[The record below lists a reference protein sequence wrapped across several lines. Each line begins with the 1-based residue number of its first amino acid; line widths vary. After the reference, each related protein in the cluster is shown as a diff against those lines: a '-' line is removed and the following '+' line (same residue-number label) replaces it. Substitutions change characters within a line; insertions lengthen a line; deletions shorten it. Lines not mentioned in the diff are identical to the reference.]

1 MKYNKLNYKMALPAS
16 DILEKIKSLTFL
28 QDKTFSVIKSIKLMK
43 VINDDCEY
51 KFKGCF
57 TGEKFKIQFV
67 PISLTVMQALNPVFY
82 GEVLSEENN
91 NKLQMKIKPNT
102 GGYVFFFGMIIFLI
116 LFMLIPILFYNVNS
130 IKATLPIS
138 VLLILFT
145 VLSCIITFKHT
156 YSDMQ
161 YEIESIFKGY
171 IVK

>member
-1 MKYNKLNYKMALPAS
+1 MKYNTLNYKIALPAS
-16 DILEKIKSLTFL
+16 DILEKIKSLTCL
-28 QDKTFSVIKSIKLMK
+28 QDNTI
-43 VINDDCEY
+43 DGDWEY

-57 TGEKFKIQFV
+57 KGEKFKIQFA
-67 PISLTVMQALNPVFY
+67 PISLAVMQALNPVFY
-82 GEVLSEENN
+82 GEVLSEGNI
-91 NKLQMKIKPNT
+91 NKLQIKIRPNT
-102 GGYVFFFGMIIFLI
+102 GGYILFFGMIIFSI
-116 LFMLIPILFYNVNS
+116 LFMLIPIFFYNVNS

-145 VLSCIITFKHT
+145 VLSCVITFKHT